1 MIHLMSGVQLKWIL
15 TAKELTFCLL
25 TVKQDATLP
34 STAWKGLPL
43 LFAWDEWTDCQP
55 TRNLPKHYWII
66 GKAKLRNLL
75 RRMVSKICLVIFYG
89 SNTNLIIIIKKKPWN
104 DFTITKDLRS
114 SVSQMSL
121 RRYRQDLW
129 TSFHFLDR
137 FSSKPHCPLFETSG
151 YPECQMLAETLL
163 PSNQSHVRN
172 LRIPRN
178 ALMLSRGYLLAMMVR
193 WSPMIF
199 LSISEST
206 TAKSPPCR
214 KQDLR
219 ASPQFLATEV
229 PANTRKHESA
239 TSNQPESHVDP
250 MKSITNVIVYTQWA
264 FCQSHPISNSMILA
278 DRKRYF
284 TDYISSWIFINVN
297 ATVETHLSVT
307 HILLFKN
314 ISKIAKIFSSLFL
327 IFLSL
332 R

>member
-1 MIHLMSGVQLKWIL
+1 MIHLISGVQLKWIL

-34 STAWKGLPL
+34 STAWRGLPL

-75 RRMVSKICLVIFYG
+75 RRRVSKICVVIFYT
-89 SNTNLIIIIKKKPWN
+89 SKTNVIKKKPWS

-114 SVSQMSL
+114 SVSQMKL
-121 RRYRQDLW
+121 RRYPQDQRA
-129 TSFHFLDR
+129 SFHCSDL

-163 PSNQSHVRN
+163 SSNQRHVRN

-178 ALMLSRGYLLAMMVR
+178 ALMLSPGYLLAMLVR

-206 TAKSPPCR
+206 TAKSLPCC

-219 ASPQFLATEV
+219 ASPHFLATEV

-250 MKSITNVIVYTQWA
+250 MKSITNVIVYTEWA
-264 FCQSHPISNSMILA
+264 FCQSHPTSNFMIFA

-284 TDYISSWIFINVN
+284 TDYISSWIFVNVN
-297 ATVETHLSVT
+297 AKQT
-307 HILLFKN
+307 FQ
-314 ISKIAKIFSSLFL
+314 
-327 IFLSL
+327 L
-332 R
+332 RKFCCLKTSPK

>member
-1 MIHLMSGVQLKWIL
+1 MIHLISGVQLKWIL
-15 TAKELTFCLL
+15 TTKELTFCLL

-55 TRNLPKHYWII
+55 TKNLPKYYWII

-75 RRMVSKICLVIFYG
+75 WRRVSKICVVIFYR
-89 SNTNLIIIIKKKPWN
+89 SKTNLIKKKPWS

-114 SVSQMSL
+114 SVSQMKL
-121 RRYRQDLW
+121 RRYPQDQLA
-129 TSFHFLDR
+129 SFHCSDL

-163 PSNQSHVRN
+163 SSNQRHVRN

-178 ALMLSRGYLLAMMVR
+178 ALMLSPGYLLAMLVR

-206 TAKSPPCR
+206 TARSLPCC
-214 KQDLR
+214 KQDSR
-219 ASPQFLATEV
+219 ALTHSLAMEV

-250 MKSITNVIVYTQWA
+250 MKSITNVIVYTEWA
-264 FCQSHPISNSMILA
+264 FCQSHPTSNFMIFA

-284 TDYISSWIFINVN
+284 TDCISSWIFVNVN
-297 ATVETHLSVT
+297 AKQT
-307 HILLFKN
+307 FQ
-314 ISKIAKIFSSLFL
+314 
-327 IFLSL
+327 L
-332 R
+332 RKFCCLKTSPK